1 MFTVQSRTSGGGPIE
16 LQSPSITATFS
27 SNTGLLQSL
36 QPTGQPAALNM
47 AVDIVQ
53 YGALTGAA
61 RSGAYLFLPDR
72 DAASIISRQTGRVG
86 VVSGHLVQG
95 VRAVYD
101 VVTTTVEL
109 HSEAV
114 SSHGV
119 SIVNTVDI
127 RALSNKVRDHLY

>member
-1 MFTVQSRTSGGGPIE
+1 M
-16 LQSPSITATFS
+16 
-27 SNTGLLQSL
+27 
-36 QPTGQPAALNM
+36 
-47 AVDIVQ
+47 DIVQ

-72 DAASIISRQTGRVG
+72 DASSIITRQTGRVG

-114 SSHGV
+114 SSNGV
-119 SIVNTVDI
+119 SIVNSVDI
-127 RALSNKVRDHLY
+127 RALYNKVTFDL